1 MSIAL
6 LKELGLKTKHW
17 VKQMQSTF
25 ARFTIMNIARKK
37 LGSRQAIFLRRY
49 LELLLLLFFCCFKGV
64 KVSVQKPVDA
74 AAQGRDN
81 LARTLYSRLFS
92 WIVLKLNSCLKE
104 NEKVDR

>member
-49 LELLLLLFFCCFKGV
+49 LELLFFCCCCFKGV